1 VPTAQGRLSPAQL
14 KRLPPPIHHAYLHAF
29 TDALSTVFLV
39 AAAIAAVGF
48 LLSWLLVDRP
58 LRETVAA
65 SGPAEHFAAPRS
77 PDSLDE
83 IYRALSTLARRD
95 ARRRMIELIA
105 ERAGVEL
112 PAAACWTL
120 ARLSEH
126 PPGGMQA
133 VCERYH
139 VDYGRIAE
147 ALKLLEDEG
156 LVQANGEVTL
166 TPAGEEVLG
175 RLIRAR
181 RERLAEQL
189 DGWSPEQEA
198 ELAALLNRLA
208 EDTVGDGFRT

>member
-1 VPTAQGRLSPAQL
+1 
-14 KRLPPPIHHAYLHAF
+14 
-29 TDALSTVFLV
+29 
-39 AAAIAAVGF
+39 
-48 LLSWLLVDRP
+48 
-58 LRETVAA
+58 
-65 SGPAEHFAAPRS
+65 
-77 PDSLDE
+77 
-83 IYRALSTLARRD
+83 
-95 ARRRMIELIA
+95 
-105 ERAGVEL
+105 
-112 PAAACWTL
+112 
-120 ARLSEH
+120 
-126 PPGGMQA
+126 MQA